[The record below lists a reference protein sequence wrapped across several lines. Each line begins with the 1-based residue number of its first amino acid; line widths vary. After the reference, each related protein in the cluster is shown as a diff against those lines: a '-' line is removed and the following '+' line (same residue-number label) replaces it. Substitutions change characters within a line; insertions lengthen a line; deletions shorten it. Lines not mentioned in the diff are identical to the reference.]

1 MVPDSLGGKQMRL
14 SAILKDYGLNLEE
27 TKLVRHP
34 LNKKDVRD
42 VYAKGGLSFVEA
54 YQSSQS
60 KRVFD
65 NCKYIVTFMGT
76 VGTQSRFVGVYKI
89 LEMIDGPKVREYM
102 PVGYPYEEHFDENH
116 VYYRMERTDIMI
128 DLVNRLIID
137 WPSPRSWFNWAS
149 TEKEV
154 LSILSSEEIEFP
166 GYENLILTYNELSNI
181 VDGDE
186 RYKKWADALS
196 NVNGIYL
203 ICDTKNNMQYVGST
217 YNDEGILG
225 RWTNYIHTLDGGD
238 VGIKAH
244 LQKYPNAYLDF
255 QFTIL
260 RILPK
265 PIEMK
270 AAVEIETL
278 YKRKLGTR
286 NEISGLNRN

>member
-1 MVPDSLGGKQMRL
+1 MKL
-14 SAILKDYGLNLEE
+14 STILKDYGLSIEE

-34 LNKKDVRD
+34 LNKKDVNE
-42 VYAKGGLSFVEA
+42 VYSKGGVGFLEA

-60 KRVFD
+60 KRIFD
-65 NCKYIVTFMGT
+65 NCIYIVTFIGT

-89 LEMIDGPKVREYM
+89 LGIIDGPKVRDYM
-102 PVGYPYEEHFDENH
+102 PEGYPHEEHFDNNH
-116 VYYRMERTDIMI
+116 VYYQMERTDIME

-154 LSILSSEEIEFP
+154 LSILSTDEIEFP
-166 GYENLILTYNELSNI
+166 GYENLILTYTELSYI
-181 VDGDE
+181 IDGDA
-186 RYKKWADALS
+186 RYQKWREALS
-196 NVNGIYL
+196 NVNGVYL
-203 ICDTKNNMQYVGST
+203 ICDTKHGMQYVGST
-217 YNDEGILG
+217 FNYEGILG
-225 RWTNYIHTLDGGD
+225 RWTNYVRTLDGGD

-244 LQKYPNAYLDF
+244 LKKYPEAYLDF

-270 AAVEIETL
+270 AAVDVETL
-278 YKRKLGTR
+278 YKKKLGTR
-286 NEISGLNRN
+286 NEISGLNKN

>member
-1 MVPDSLGGKQMRL
+1 MRL
-14 SAILKDYGLNLEE
+14 STILKDYGLLIED

-42 VYAKGGLSFVEA
+42 IYSRGGLNYIEA

-60 KRVFD
+60 KRIFD
-65 NCKYIVTFMGT
+65 NCSHVVAFLGIANTKAKFIGT
-76 VGTQSRFVGVYKI
+76 YKI
-89 LEMIDGPKVREYM
+89 LGIVEGSEVQEYM
-102 PVGYPYEEHFDENH
+102 PEGYPYEEHFDKNH
-116 VYYRMERTDIMI
+116 VYYKMERVDIME

-154 LSILSSEEIEFP
+154 LSILSSEEMDFP
-166 GYENLILTYNELSNI
+166 GYESLILTYTELADI

-186 RYKKWADALS
+186 RYKKWHDALE
-196 NVNGIYL
+196 NVNGVYL
-203 ICDTKNNMQYVGST
+203 ICDTKNNMQYIGTT
-217 YNDEGILG
+217 YNEEGILG
-225 RWTNYIHTLDGGD
+225 RWTNYVRMLDGGD

-244 LQKYPNAYLDF
+244 LKKHPDAYLDF

-260 RILPK
+260 RVLPK

-270 AAVEIETL
+270 DAIAVETL
-278 YKRKLGTR
+278 YKKKLGTR
-286 NEISGLNRN
+286 NEAFGLNKN

>member
-1 MVPDSLGGKQMRL
+1 MKL
-14 SAILKDYGLNLEE
+14 STILKDYGLSIEK

-34 LNKKDVRD
+34 LNKKDVNE
-42 VYAKGGLSFVEA
+42 VYSKGGLGFLEA

-60 KRVFD
+60 KRIFD
-65 NCKYIVTFMGT
+65 NCKYIVTFIGT

-89 LEMIDGPKVREYM
+89 LGIIDGPKVRDYM
-102 PVGYPYEEHFDENH
+102 PEGYPHEEHFDNNH
-116 VYYRMERTDIMI
+116 VYYQMERTDIME

-154 LSILSSEEIEFP
+154 LSILSTDEIEFP
-166 GYENLILTYNELSNI
+166 GYENLILTYTELSNI

-186 RYKKWADALS
+186 RYLKWREALS

-203 ICDTKNNMQYVGST
+203 ICDTKHSMQYIGST

-225 RWTNYIHTLDGGD
+225 RWTNYIRTLDGGD

-244 LQKYPNAYLDF
+244 LKKYPGAYLDF

-270 AAVEIETL
+270 AAVDVETL
-278 YKRKLGTR
+278 YKKKLGTR
-286 NEISGLNRN
+286 NEISGLNKN